1 MLENNWWELGEV
13 FAWERWREVTGRV
26 LGASGFLLV
35 FWVAVSEKPVGPNSG
50 YLYNVYNFYRV

>member
-1 MLENNWWELGEV
+1 M
-13 FAWERWREVTGRV
+13 TGRV

-50 YLYNVYNFYRV
+50 YATYIMLITFIESKGARVEGV